1 MNKQHN
7 NTTARRALDRRVGV
21 VRGADLAMPRGGW
34 IRVLREALGMP
45 ARFMAARLGV
55 STPAVYEWERSEKAG
70 TIKLETLRRAADA
83 LDCDLVYA
91 LVPRQSLETTL
102 QSAAA
107 ARARRDLASVNQSM
121 RLEDQALSAEE
132 MEHRLADYAAELVR
146 TSDVWTTT

>member
-1 MNKQHN
+1 MPQLAEAGG
-7 NTTARRALDRRVGV
+7 TVDAISRFSERA
-21 VRGADLAMPRGGW
+21 
-34 IRVLREALGMP
+34 
-45 ARFMAARLGV
+45 
-55 STPAVYEWERSEKAG
+55 K
-70 TIKLETLRRAADA
+70 RAADA